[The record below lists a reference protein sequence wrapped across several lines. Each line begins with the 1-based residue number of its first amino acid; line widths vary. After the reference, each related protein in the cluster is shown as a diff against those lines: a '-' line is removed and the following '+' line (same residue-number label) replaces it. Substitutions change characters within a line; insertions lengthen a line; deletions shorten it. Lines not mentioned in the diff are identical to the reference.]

1 MSNKIKVD
9 LGNNSYNVSLIESF
23 KNSVVKF
30 ASSTKSQCMLITQQE
45 MIKTNNMRLWWIA
58 GIIISLLVSLVIR
71 SMF

>member
-1 MSNKIKVD
+1 VPRATVSEIANQIDTHEKVCGERWKNAYARFD
-9 LGNNSYNVSLIESF
+9 RIE
-23 KNSVVKF
+23 
-30 ASSTKSQCMLITQQE
+30 E